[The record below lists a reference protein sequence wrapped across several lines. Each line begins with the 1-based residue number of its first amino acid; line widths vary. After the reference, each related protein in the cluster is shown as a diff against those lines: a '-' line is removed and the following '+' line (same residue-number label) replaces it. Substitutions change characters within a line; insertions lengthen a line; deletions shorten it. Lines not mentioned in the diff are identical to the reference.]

1 PAPAQSSREC
11 LGPAVLEATLEHQSS
26 RIDGAT
32 LDRWDATMDVVSDAA
47 RTAYRALVGHP
58 GLPRFFSSA
67 TPVDELG
74 ELNVGSR
81 PSRRP
86 GRDAPTLDD
95 LRAIPWVFGW
105 TQTQVVGAGL

>member
-1 PAPAQSSREC
+1 
-11 LGPAVLEATLEHQSS
+11 
-26 RIDGAT
+26 
-32 LDRWDATMDVVSDAA
+32 MNVVSDAA

-105 TQTQVVGAGL
+105 TQTRMVVPGWFGLGSGLRGGAGGGAVGAAGRDAPSGRSSRTCSATWR

>member
-1 PAPAQSSREC
+1 
-11 LGPAVLEATLEHQSS
+11 
-26 RIDGAT
+26 
-32 LDRWDATMDVVSDAA
+32 MNVVSDAA
-47 RTAYRALVGHP
+47 RTAYRELVGHP

-86 GRDAPTLDD
+86 GT
-95 LRAIPWVFGW
+95 
-105 TQTQVVGAGL
+105 